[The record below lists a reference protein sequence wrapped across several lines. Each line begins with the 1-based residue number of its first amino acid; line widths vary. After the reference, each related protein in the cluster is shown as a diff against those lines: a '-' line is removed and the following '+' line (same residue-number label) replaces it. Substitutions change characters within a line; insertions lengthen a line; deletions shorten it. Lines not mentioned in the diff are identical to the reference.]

1 MAIVEQTNEGV
12 KLFIKVV
19 PNTSANEFAGKIG
32 NRVKIRVK
40 SPPESGKAN
49 KAVIVMI
56 SDLLGLKKNAVSILF
71 GNKNPKKT
79 VGIFGVS
86 VDIVRSKL
94 GLD

>member
-1 MAIVEQTNEGV
+1 MVCIEPIGGGV
-12 KLFIKVV
+12 HIRIKVV
-19 PNTSANEFAGKIG
+19 PNASRDEIVGIVGGRIK
-32 NRVKIRVK
+32 VRVK

-49 KAVIVMI
+49 KAVIAMI
-56 SDLLGLKKNAVSILF
+56 ADLLGLKKNAVSILF